1 MRFFLKILKSK
12 FLWHTG
18 SPDHEINRLICDVI
32 RQKFKNEKREHM
44 HSYPFLRVASV
55 VASNCNA
62 PYLHLKAVSA
72 CKLDEI
78 CVESIYFFLVSKVT
92 CSLIYVIVS

>member
-1 MRFFLKILKSK
+1 
-12 FLWHTG
+12 
-18 SPDHEINRLICDVI
+18 
-32 RQKFKNEKREHM
+32 M

-62 PYLHLKAVSA
+62 PYWHLKAVSA

-78 CVESIYFFLVSKVT
+78 FVESILVFLYLKSHVLNLRQSPCVSERHPSEDLHEWCAKIAVNLNVSKN
-92 CSLIYVIVS
+92 SL

>member
-1 MRFFLKILKSK
+1 
-12 FLWHTG
+12 
-18 SPDHEINRLICDVI
+18 
-32 RQKFKNEKREHM
+32 M

-62 PYLHLKAVSA
+62 CYLHLKAVSA

-78 CVESIYFFLVSKVT
+78 CVESIFFLVSKVT